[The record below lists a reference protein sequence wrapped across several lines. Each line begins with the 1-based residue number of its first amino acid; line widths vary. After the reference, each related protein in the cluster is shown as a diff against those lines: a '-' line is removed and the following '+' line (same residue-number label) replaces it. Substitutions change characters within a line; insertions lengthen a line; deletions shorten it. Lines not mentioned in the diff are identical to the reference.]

1 MTIAVNQGYAMA
13 RDPDAAKR
21 WNSRRRESQAPQT
34 QSVAEYR
41 ATLARLATRFPGAV
55 TFREH

>member
-13 RDPDAAKR
+13 RNPDVARA
-21 WNSRRRESQAPQT
+21 WNARREARMPRV

-41 ATLARLATRFPGAV
+41 ATMSRLAARFPGAV
-55 TFREH
+55 TRIH

>member
-13 RDPDAAKR
+13 RNPEAAR
-21 WNSRRRESQAPQT
+21 AWSARREARMPQI

-41 ATLARLATRFPGAV
+41 ATMSRLAARFPGAV
-55 TFREH
+55 MRLEN